1 MLPDLASMVATR
13 DWQSQDE
20 QIAAGV
26 SNHHEADRVFH
37 AHPVF
42 VDLCQRAYQS
52 LRSGGLARGPTL
64 AVAHVGIELLIDGE
78 LSSETAAVTLYRR
91 SLVEDATLVRWGD
104 DADARTYRVLV
115 QRLHGSAVPAAYS
128 SVEEV
133 APQLR
138 RILSRRPRL
147 AMEAADVPIVAQW
160 LTGIQPEVAS
170 HARPIVDDVVAGV
183 RLASGGASTGVLR
196 GLDADSSRGP

>member
-13 DWQSQDE
+13 NWRAQDE
-20 QIAAGV
+20 QVTAGV

-42 VDLCQRAYQS
+42 VDLCQRAYES

-78 LSSETAAVTLYRR
+78 LSTDTAAVTLFRR
-91 SLVEDATLVRWGD
+91 SLAEDAALVQWGD
-104 DADARTYRVLV
+104 DATAKNYRVLV
-115 QRLHGSAVPAAYS
+115 QRLQGSALPTAYRNA
-128 SVEEV
+128 EEV

-147 AMEAADVPIVAQW
+147 AMGESDVPIVARW
-160 LTGIQPEVAS
+160 LASIQPEVAS
-170 HARPIVDDVVAGV
+170 HARPIVDAVVAGV
-183 RLASGGASTGVLR
+183 RLT
-196 GLDADSSRGP
+196 SSS